1 MLGWPGLHVEKMLP
15 LYRCPLPVASACVV
29 TVTFSSSAAN
39 TYELFSSD
47 STGRWSFPRSY
58 TTTPYS
64 SEEVPGTVIFESQV
78 DVFLLL
84 ATTNT
89 SWDEL
94 LLDHRI
100 DRYPLA
106 VEFSEKLQLMLIV
119 PGLEQLVTAHAWAS
133 WVPKVQRSENFHMS
147 FKHSQTEVFMWKW
160 GCNMEVKIRLL
171 TLDKFIDDTLSQKCG
186 CAKLELEATIK
197 RMQLV

>member
-1 MLGWPGLHVEKMLP
+1 MQGCIIQVLHSLFMYLYKHDKPHLSKRKDMLCRVTHCTSSAMLGWPGDGETTYQLPEKMLP
-15 LYRCPLPVASACVV
+15 LYRCPSPVASACVV
-29 TVTFSSSAAN
+29 TVTFSSSAAS

-47 STGRWSFPRSY
+47 STGRWSFPMSY
-58 TTTPYS
+58 TNTLYS
-64 SEEVPGTVIFESQV
+64 SEGIPVTAIFKSEL

-94 LLDHRI
+94 LLEHRI

-119 PGLEQLVTAHAWAS
+119 PGLEQLVAAHAWAS
-133 WVPKVQRSENFHMS
+133 WVPKYR
-147 FKHSQTEVFMWKW
+147 EV
-160 GCNMEVKIRLL
+160 NIHIY
-171 TLDKFIDDTLSQKCG
+171 T
-186 CAKLELEATIK
+186 
-197 RMQLV
+197 